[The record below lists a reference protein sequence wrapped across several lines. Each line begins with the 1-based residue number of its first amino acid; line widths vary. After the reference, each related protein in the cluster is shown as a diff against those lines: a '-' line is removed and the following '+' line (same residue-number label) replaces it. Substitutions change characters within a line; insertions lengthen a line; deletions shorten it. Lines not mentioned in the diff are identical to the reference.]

1 MGGLVAYSDSEEE
14 EERLHLSLTRPI
26 LIRKHEQKS
35 FVDQAAQCVRESQVE
50 RFSVGFAR
58 FTSFPSDTSDR
69 VFLALETNAGW
80 HELQS
85 LTKALSQRLYA
96 LFRAPMYYQQPRF
109 HASVAYCEPTEACP
123 RAALERIGE
132 ELASALNRS
141 LDT

>member
-1 MGGLVAYSDSEEE
+1 M
-14 EERLHLSLTRPI
+14 
-26 LIRKHEQKS
+26 Q
-35 FVDQAAQCVRESQVE
+35 
-50 RFSVGFAR
+50 
-58 FTSFPSDTSDR
+58 
-69 VFLALETNAGW
+69 
-80 HELQS
+80 LQS

-141 LDT
+141 LDTYLRALRPIYAQTITVQVGKARDSVTIPIRSK